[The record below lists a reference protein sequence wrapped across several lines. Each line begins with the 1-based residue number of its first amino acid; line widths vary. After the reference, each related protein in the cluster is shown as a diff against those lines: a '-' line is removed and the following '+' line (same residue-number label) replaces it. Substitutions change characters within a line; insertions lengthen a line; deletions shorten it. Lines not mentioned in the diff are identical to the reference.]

1 MNRTHSVSFRALN
14 ALFGH
19 AGIEWDITEADAQ
32 ETEVL
37 KAYIAFY
44 KKHRDLLHSGTVVRS
59 DEIVGNAQLYGT
71 VALDKKEAIFTYM
84 QLTSLD
90 NFGPL
95 LTTFDGLDK
104 ETMYQVNVIEN
115 LSAQEFIQKR
125 APGWW
130 PTLQLNG
137 DQLAHIGLQLPVLK
151 PESGLLFH
159 MRAL

>member
-1 MNRTHSVSFRALN
+1 
-14 ALFGH
+14 
-19 AGIEWDITEADAQ
+19 
-32 ETEVL
+32 
-37 KAYIAFY
+37 
-44 KKHRDLLHSGTVVRS
+44 VRS

-71 VALDKKEAIFTYM
+71 VSLDKKEALFTYM

-104 ETMYQVNVIEN
+104 ETVYQVRVIEE
-115 LSAQEFIQKR
+115 LSAKEFTQKR

-130 PTLQLNG
+130 PSLTLNG
-137 DQLAHIGLQLPVLK
+137 DQLAHVGIQLPVLK

-159 MRAL
+159 IKAL